1 MKHLKEMNVRAF
13 TNHVKA
19 VRNKQGYS
27 NESLFQGFQFAFH
40 REFPETGKE
49 SFSSIHNNEPI
60 DEELFILE
68 VAGSGE
74 FTLGDSV
81 ELLAKFFCG
90 IQIFE
95 DKKGLGKNRLQAM
108 TLNDLRKYVTPEMV
122 DEKARYVNQILKL
135 NSLDF

>member
-1 MKHLKEMNVRAF
+1 MNVRAF
-13 TNHVKA
+13 ANHVKA

-49 SFSSIHNNEPI
+49 SFSSMYNNHESI

-68 VAGSGE
+68 VAGSNE

-81 ELLAKFFCG
+81 ELLIRFFCG

-108 TLNDLRKYVTPEMV
+108 TLNDLRKYVTPKML
-122 DEKARYVNQILKL
+122 DEKARYVNQILKSS
-135 NSLDF
+135 SLDL

>member
-1 MKHLKEMNVRAF
+1 MNVRSF
-13 TNHVKA
+13 TNRVKA

-49 SFSSIHNNEPI
+49 SFSSMHNNHEPI

-68 VAGSGE
+68 VAGSNE

-81 ELLAKFFCG
+81 ELLTRFFCG

-95 DKKGLGKNRLQAM
+95 DKKDLGKSRLQAM
-108 TLNDLRKYVTPEMV
+108 TLNDLRKYVTPKML

-135 NSLDF
+135 NSLDL